1 MFFSVLFH
9 GFIMIK
15 LNFYFEFKGDMNSH
29 ISEVVTDQ
37 ER

>member
-1 MFFSVLFH
+1 MCFSMLFH

-15 LNFYFEFKGDMNSH
+15 LNFYFEIKGDMHSH
-29 ISEVVTDQ
+29 IAEVVTDQ